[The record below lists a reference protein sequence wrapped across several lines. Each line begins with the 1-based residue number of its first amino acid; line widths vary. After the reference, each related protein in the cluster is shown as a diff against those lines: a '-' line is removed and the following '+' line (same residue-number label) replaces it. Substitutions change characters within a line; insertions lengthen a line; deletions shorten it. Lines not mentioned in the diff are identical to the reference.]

1 MVSTQEEI
9 ARFLYCVWT
18 NITFFSGFKIVAN
31 QSDKPTVKV
40 IAKGS
45 KGKPSEIVA
54 KKVALEEAYSDQSV
68 KDYSFANFAR
78 VTANQSGMLL
88 SFGKVHP
95 KEMKIIIFDE
105 ILLPF
110 DVAVSL
116 SKIVQDQFEQ
126 LKKQGII
133 ELGQIKPSDERAK

>member
-1 MVSTQEEI
+1 M
-9 ARFLYCVWT
+9 
-18 NITFFSGFKIVAN
+18 AN
-31 QSDKPTVKV
+31 QSDKATVKV

-45 KGKPSEIVA
+45 KGKPAEIEA
-54 KKVALEEAYSDQSV
+54 KKVVLEEAYSDQSV
-68 KDYSFANFAR
+68 RNYSFANFAR

-116 SKIVQDQFEQ
+116 SKIVRDQFEQ
-126 LKKQGII
+126 LQKQGLI
-133 ELGQIKPSDERAK
+133 ELGQINPLDEKKK